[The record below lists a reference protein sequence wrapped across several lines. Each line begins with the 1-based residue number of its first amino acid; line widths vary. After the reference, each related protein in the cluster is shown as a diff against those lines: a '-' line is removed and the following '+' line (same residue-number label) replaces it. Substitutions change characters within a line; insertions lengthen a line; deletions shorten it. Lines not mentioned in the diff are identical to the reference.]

1 MDKTQKIKTQKSAI
15 RRANVLE
22 ALRDIGSNTANV
34 LKNDV
39 VSETSKNI
47 LAQMFGQTPKETKF
61 SAEINPGESLDFKD
75 MYSGKHEENLRL
87 KQQLVLERNLAGEE
101 KARSTQKTN
110 ELRVQLQ
117 ALMQELL
124 TLAKSTQGL
133 GEEVEVATMQ
143 APAQPGIY
151 HLIFFEK
158 LLDFVKSFRR
168 KIDSASVWL
177 QSSNKR
183 AEKKNFWAMYKKKG
197 SSFLLSPDHYLSRAA
212 G

>member
-1 MDKTQKIKTQKSAI
+1 MDKTQKTKTQKTI
-15 RRANVLE
+15 RRTNVLE
-22 ALRDIGSNTANV
+22 ALRDIGNSTADS
-34 LKNDV
+34 LKKDV
-39 VSETSKNI
+39 ISESSKSI
-47 LAQMFGQTPKETKF
+47 LEQMFGQYPKESKH
-61 SAEINPGESLDFKD
+61 SAQINPGESLDFKEL
-75 MYSGKHEENLRL
+75 YTGKHEENLKLR
-87 KQQLVLERNLAGEE
+87 QQIALERNLANEE
-101 KARSTQKTN
+101 KARSAQKTG

-143 APAQPGIY
+143 APAHPGIY
-151 HLIFFEK
+151 HIIFFEK
-158 LLDFVKSFRR
+158 LLDFVKSFRK

-183 AEKKNFWAMYKKKG
+183 AEKKNYWAMYKKKG

>member
-1 MDKTQKIKTQKSAI
+1 MDKTQKVKIQKATG
-15 RRANVLE
+15 RANVLE
-22 ALRDIGSNTANV
+22 ALRDIGSNTANTI
-34 LKNDV
+34 KNDV

-47 LAQMFGQTPKETKF
+47 LEQMFGQVPKQNKY
-61 SAEINPGESLDFKD
+61 SAEITPGESLDFKD
-75 MYSGKHEENLRL
+75 LYAGKHEENLKLR
-87 KQQLVLERNLAGEE
+87 KQIGLERNLANEE
-101 KARSTQKTN
+101 KARSIEKTN
-110 ELRVQLQ
+110 DLRVQLQ

-133 GEEVEVATMQ
+133 GEEVEIATMQ

-158 LLDFVKSFRR
+158 LLDFVKSFRK

-183 AEKKNFWAMYKKKG
+183 AEKKNYWAMFKKKG
-197 SSFLLSPDHYLSRAA
+197 SSFLLSGESYSQRAA

>member
-1 MDKTQKIKTQKSAI
+1 MDKTQKNKAQKVI
-15 RRANVLE
+15 RRTNVLE
-22 ALRDIGSNTANV
+22 ALRDIGNNTANSI
-34 LKNDV
+34 KNDV
-39 VSETSKNI
+39 ISETSKSV
-47 LAQMFGQTPKETKF
+47 LEQMFGQVSKEKKY
-61 SAEINPGESLDFKD
+61 SAEITPGESLNFKD
-75 MYSGKHEENLRL
+75 LYAGKHEENLKL
-87 KQQLVLERNLAGEE
+87 KKQLNLERNLTNEE
-101 KARSTQKTN
+101 KARSAEKTN

-117 ALMQELL
+117 ALMQEIL

-143 APAQPGIY
+143 APAQPGVY
-151 HLIFFEK
+151 HIIFFEK
-158 LLDFVKSFRR
+158 LLDFVKSFRK

-183 AEKKNFWAMYKKKG
+183 AEKKNFWSMYKKKG

>member
-1 MDKTQKIKTQKSAI
+1 MDKAQKTKTQKTI
-15 RRANVLE
+15 RRTNVLE
-22 ALRDIGSNTANV
+22 TLRDIGNSTADS
-34 LKNDV
+34 LKKDV
-39 VSETSKNI
+39 ISESSKSI
-47 LAQMFGQTPKETKF
+47 LEQMFGQYPKESKH
-61 SAEINPGESLDFKD
+61 SAQINPGESLDFKEL
-75 MYSGKHEENLRL
+75 YTGKHEENLKLR
-87 KQQLVLERNLAGEE
+87 QQIALEGNLANEE
-101 KARSTQKTN
+101 KARSAQKTG

-143 APAQPGIY
+143 APSQPGIY
-151 HLIFFEK
+151 HIIFFEK
-158 LLDFVKSFRR
+158 LLDFVKSFRK

>member
-1 MDKTQKIKTQKSAI
+1 MDKTQKVKVQKATG
-15 RRANVLE
+15 RANVLE
-22 ALRDIGSNTANV
+22 ALRDIGSNTASTI
-34 LKNDV
+34 KNDV
-39 VSETSKNI
+39 ISETSKSI
-47 LAQMFGQTPKETKF
+47 LEQMFGQVSKQNKY
-61 SAEINPGESLDFKD
+61 SAEITPGESLDFKD
-75 MYSGKHEENLRL
+75 LYAGKHEENLKLR
-87 KQQLVLERNLAGEE
+87 KQINLERNLANEE
-101 KARSTQKTN
+101 KARSTEKTD

-133 GEEVEVATMQ
+133 GEEVEIATMQ

-151 HLIFFEK
+151 HIIFFEK
-158 LLDFVKSFRR
+158 LLDFVKSFRK

-183 AEKKNFWAMYKKKG
+183 AEKKNYWAMFKKKG
-197 SSFLLSPDHYLSRAA
+197 SSFLLSGESYSQRAA

>member
-1 MDKTQKIKTQKSAI
+1 MDKTQKIKTQKTV
-15 RRANVLE
+15 RRTNVLE
-22 ALRDIGSNTANV
+22 ALREIGSNTANSI
-34 LKNDV
+34 KNDV
-39 VSETSKNI
+39 ISETSKGI
-47 LAQMFGQTPKETKF
+47 LGQMFGQNLKENKY
-61 SAEINPGESLDFKD
+61 SAEITPGESLNFKD
-75 MYSGKHEENLRL
+75 LYAGKHEENLRL
-87 KQQLVLERNLAGEE
+87 KQQLVLERNLTNEE
-101 KARSTQKTN
+101 KARSTEKTN
-110 ELRVQLQ
+110 ELRVRLQ

-133 GEEVEVATMQ
+133 GEEVEIATMQ

-158 LLDFVKSFRR
+158 LLDFVKSFRK
-168 KIDSASVWL
+168 KIDYASVWL

-197 SSFLLSPDHYLSRAA
+197 SSFLLSGESYSQRSA

>member
-1 MDKTQKIKTQKSAI
+1 MDKTQKVKIQKATG
-15 RRANVLE
+15 RANVLE
-22 ALRDIGSNTANV
+22 ALRDIGSNTANTI
-34 LKNDV
+34 KNDV

-47 LAQMFGQTPKETKF
+47 LEQMFGQVPKQNKY
-61 SAEINPGESLDFKD
+61 SAEITPGESLDFKD
-75 MYSGKHEENLRL
+75 LYAGKHEENLKLR
-87 KQQLVLERNLAGEE
+87 KQISLERNLANEE
-101 KARSTQKTN
+101 KARSIEKTN
-110 ELRVQLQ
+110 DLRVQLQ

-133 GEEVEVATMQ
+133 GEEVEIATMQ

-158 LLDFVKSFRR
+158 LLDFVKSFRK

-183 AEKKNFWAMYKKKG
+183 AEKKNYWAMFKKKG
-197 SSFLLSPDHYLSRAA
+197 SSFLLSGESYSQRAA

>member
-1 MDKTQKIKTQKSAI
+1 MDKAQKTKTQKTI
-15 RRANVLE
+15 RRTNVLE
-22 ALRDIGSNTANV
+22 ALRDIGNSTADS
-34 LKNDV
+34 LKKDV
-39 VSETSKNI
+39 ISESSKSI
-47 LAQMFGQTPKETKF
+47 LEQMFGQYPKESKH
-61 SAEINPGESLDFKD
+61 SAQINPGESLDFKEL
-75 MYSGKHEENLRL
+75 YTGKHEENLKLR
-87 KQQLVLERNLAGEE
+87 QQIALERNLANEE
-101 KARSTQKTN
+101 KARSAQKTG

-143 APAQPGIY
+143 APSQPGIY
-151 HLIFFEK
+151 HIIFFEK
-158 LLDFVKSFRR
+158 LLDFVKSFRK

-183 AEKKNFWAMYKKKG
+183 AEKKNYWAMYKKKG